1 MASSELL
8 SVYHLMCAGLREPMG
23 VTQAPMLSWRVGSVR
38 DGAVQ
43 ATCRVV
49 VTSMADGST
58 CWDSGV
64 LRTQANEVRYAG
76 RVLDAGTACV
86 WFVTITSEQGE
97 RACSVPASFVWGERG
112 DVAKGTLRPYC
123 EGCIWTSGAMSCA
136 VPRDGVVCVDDPLWS
151 ELVGVA
157 HVERDS
163 VRVTL
168 PEWVLA
174 TEKTGFVQGSMLA
187 SRGLLVVRWE
197 CRADKRLLQI
207 TVPVGMTATV
217 ELPAK
222 TCALHSG
229 RHTLVI

>member
-1 MASSELL
+1 MVSSELL
-8 SVYHLMCAGLREPMG
+8 SVYHLTCAGLREPMG
-23 VTQAPMLSWRVGSVR
+23 ITRPPMLSWRVGSGR
-38 DGAVQ
+38 DGAAQ

-76 RVLDAGTACV
+76 RVPAPGTACV

-112 DVAKGTLRPYC
+112 DVVRGTLRPYC
-123 EGCIWTSGAMSCA
+123 EGCIWASDGMSCA
-136 VPRDGVVCVDDPLWS
+136 VPRDGVVRADDPLWE

-157 HVERDS
+157 HVEHDS
-163 VRVTL
+163 VRITL
-168 PEWVLA
+168 PAWVLGA
-174 TEKTGFVQGSMLA
+174 EQPCFVQGSMLA

-197 CRADKRLLQI
+197 RRADKCLLQI
-207 TVPVGMTATV
+207 TVPPGMTATV
-217 ELPAK
+217 ELGAQ
-222 TCALHSG
+222 TRSLHAG
-229 RHTLVI
+229 RHALVV